1 MVGRGSYNPH
11 LHIIMTSGG
20 ISTEQE
26 CWYDL
31 GYFKYKRYYG
41 LEATRTY
48 KKWSAFIQKGIKRIG
63 RIVKGACQIVKRKN
77 YREKYQEISGIDP
90 MRCQYCQNVME
101 LMSIWHPKYGTL
113 FDIFSTLEEVKI
125 EQEKVDRG
133 GGHSVRPSSGGIQ
146 LSLFPL
152 SL

>member
-1 MVGRGSYNPH
+1 MCLRRSLMIIGKILKIYYRS
-11 LHIIMTSGG
+11 LIMTSGG

-48 KKWSAFIQKGIKRIG
+48 RKWSAVIQKGIERIG
-63 RIVKGACQIVKRKN
+63 RIVKGAYQIIKRKN
-77 YREKYQEISGIDP
+77 YRKKYQEISGIDP
-90 MRCQYCQNVME
+90 MRCQYCENVME

-113 FDIFSTLEEVKI
+113 FDIFSTLMDK
-125 EQEKVDRG
+125 
-133 GGHSVRPSSGGIQ
+133 P
-146 LSLFPL
+146 LFRVF
-152 SL
+152 